1 MYGKHLSHLIC
12 RGRESFDVVPA
23 VFCGVCFGEKGLP
36 IQNASGNEIHFSW
49 YNNCYSLSLNVI
61 SLKLIFIVIPFHL
74 KQSLFFF
81 FLVSLPFNKCL
92 IFHYF
97 IFPRL
102 IFFLFSLFI
111 ICLFSS
117 ASLFVFF
124 SAHILSF
131 NCCCC
136 YCCKSTR
143 KHIKKPFGFDWLL
156 FLGAYSFWVKSEH
169 NNNNND
175 YQKCFSPLHS
185 TSRCTF
191 CTRFHK
197 QLMAMK
203 RARCNAMLRITICQ
217 RTSMRS
223 LYFAS
228 SCK

>member
-1 MYGKHLSHLIC
+1 MLFTITKCNLTK
-12 RGRESFDVVPA
+12 A
-23 VFCGVCFGEKGLP
+23 
-36 IQNASGNEIHFSW
+36 HF
-49 YNNCYSLSLNVI
+49 YCYS
-61 SLKLIFIVIPFHL
+61 IPLEAIPLLLLHL
-74 KQSLFFF
+74 F
-81 FLVSLPFNKCL
+81 PFNKCL

-97 IFPRL
+97 YFSSSHI
-102 IFFLFSLFI
+102 LFSLFI
-111 ICLFSS
+111 ICLFLS

-124 SAHILSF
+124 FCAHTELQLLLLLLLLLQ
-131 NCCCC
+131 
-136 YCCKSTR
+136 STR

-169 NNNNND
+169 NNNND

-185 TSRCTF
+185 LTSRCTF

-203 RARCNAMLRITICQ
+203 SDAMLRITICQ
-217 RTSMRS
+217 RTSLRS